1 LSKLKASPFPDTL
14 LAVRILVDVAAD
26 RLCAEIVDLLQRA
39 GHEVERGAPT
49 SAKRFDLVL
58 VGSPEVAER
67 LRRERP
73 LDAII
78 VVTKIGDV
86 PARVRALEVGADDAF
101 DASFAPSQMMAR
113 VGAAGR
119 RAAMMPRPA
128 DCVEVD
134 ECAIDLTAM
143 TARRAGVTIELTAR
157 EIEIIRWFVA
167 HAGQV
172 VSREDLLAHVWRV
185 APGNATRAVDVA
197 IVGLRQKLEREAAEP
212 RIIVS
217 VRGVGYRW
225 DPLTNG

>member
-1 LSKLKASPFPDTL
+1 M
-14 LAVRILVDVAAD
+14 RILVDVAAD
-26 RLCAEIVDLLQRA
+26 RLCAEILDLLRRA

-49 SAKRFDLVL
+49 TAKAFDLVL
-58 VGSPEVAER
+58 VGSAEIAAR

-73 LDAII
+73 HEAII

-119 RAAMMPRPA
+119 RAALLPRPA
-128 DCVEVD
+128 DRVTVD
-134 ECAIDLTAM
+134 ECTIDLVAM
-143 TARRAGVTIELTAR
+143 TATRAGVTVALTAR
-157 EIEIIRWFVA
+157 EIEILRWLIG

-185 APGNATRAVDVA
+185 SPGNATRAVDVA
-197 IVGLRQKLEREAAEP
+197 IAGLRGKLERVPGQP
-212 RIIVS
+212 RIIAS

>member
-1 LSKLKASPFPDTL
+1 M
-14 LAVRILVDVAAD
+14 VRILVDVAAD
-26 RLCAEIVDLLQRA
+26 RLCTEIVELLQRA
-39 GHEVERGAPT
+39 GHEVQRGAPT
-49 SAKRFDLVL
+49 SAKVFDLVL

-73 LDAII
+73 LEAII

-86 PARVRALEVGADDAF
+86 PARVKALEVGADDAF

-128 DCVEVD
+128 ERVEAD
-134 ECAIDLTAM
+134 GCAIDLTAM
-143 TARRAGVTIELTAR
+143 TAQRDGVEVELTAR

-172 VSREDLLAHVWRV
+172 VGREDLLAHVWRV

-197 IVGLRQKLEREAAEP
+197 IVGLRQKLEREPAEP

-225 DPLTNG
+225 DALTNG

>member
-1 LSKLKASPFPDTL
+1 
-14 LAVRILVDVAAD
+14 VRILVDVAAD
-26 RLCAEIVDLLQRA
+26 RLCAEIVELLQRA

-49 SAKRFDLVL
+49 SAKVFDLVL

-73 LDAII
+73 LEAII

-128 DCVEVD
+128 QRVEVD
-134 ECAIDLTAM
+134 GCAIDLLAM
-143 TARRAGVTIELTAR
+143 TAARAGVEVELTAR

-172 VSREDLLAHVWRV
+172 VAREDLLAHVWRV
-185 APGNATRAVDVA
+185 APGNTTRAVDVA
-197 IVGLRQKLEREAAEP
+197 IASLRQKLEREPAEP

-225 DPLTNG
+225 DALTNG

>member
-1 LSKLKASPFPDTL
+1 M
-14 LAVRILVDVAAD
+14 RILVDVAAD
-26 RLCAEIVDLLQRA
+26 RLCAEIVELLQRA

-49 SAKRFDLVL
+49 SAKVFDLVL

-67 LRRERP
+67 VRRERP

-128 DCVEVD
+128 EGVQVD
-134 ECAIDLTAM
+134 GCAVDLTAM

-157 EIEIIRWFVA
+157 EIEIIRWFIA

-197 IVGLRQKLEREAAEP
+197 IVGLRQKLERDPAEP